1 MIGSGIGS
9 ILLHEGE
16 TAATVDLAQA
26 ADNYKTVWGEIVG
39 IIAGNTVLSIFL
51 FGGLI
56 AMCWRHF
63 RKAKGAV
70 RG

>member
-1 MIGSGIGS
+1 MGVFDVVARTSESSS
-9 ILLHEGE
+9 IDLA
-16 TAATVDLAQA
+16 TAAT
-26 ADNYKTVWGEIVG
+26 NYKSVWGNITG
-39 IIAGNTVLSIFL
+39 IIADNMVLSIFL

>member
-1 MIGSGIGS
+1 MGIGAITS
-9 ILLHEGE
+9 VIANSGAEPTLDLT
-16 TAATVDLAQA
+16 TAAT
-26 ADNYKTVWGEIVG
+26 NYSTVWNKVVTLL
-39 IIAGNTVLSIFL
+39 AGNAVLSIFL

-70 RG
+70 KG

>member
-1 MIGSGIGS
+1 MGVGLIDVISRT
-9 ILLHEGE
+9 GE
-16 TAATVDLAQA
+16 SPAIDLATAAT
-26 ADNYKTVWGEIVG
+26 NYKTVWGNITG
-39 IIAGNTVLSIFL
+39 IIADNMVLSIFL

>member
-1 MIGSGIGS
+1 MGLGLGSV
-9 ILLHEGE
+9 ILHADPPALDLT
-16 TAATVDLAQA
+16 TAAS
-26 ADNYKTVWGEIVG
+26 NYKTVWDEILG
-39 IIAGNTVLSIFL
+39 FIAGNAVLSIFL

>member
-1 MIGSGIGS
+1 MGVLVDVISRT
-9 ILLHEGE
+9 GE
-16 TAATVDLAQA
+16 TATIDLTQA
-26 ADNYKTVWGEIVG
+26 ASQYKTVWEQIVAF
-39 IIAGNTVLSIFL
+39 IAGNSVLSIFL